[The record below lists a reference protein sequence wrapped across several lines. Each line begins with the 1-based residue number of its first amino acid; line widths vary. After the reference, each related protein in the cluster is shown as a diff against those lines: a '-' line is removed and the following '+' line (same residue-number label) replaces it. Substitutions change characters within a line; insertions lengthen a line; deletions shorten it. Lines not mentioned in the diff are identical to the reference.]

1 MNIEM
6 QNLGTNKG
14 LKEVFDLFK
23 NFTKYLYKLKLKR
36 NIYELF
42 YILFILK
49 LGFAFLFSYF
59 YLGSIEIITFNN
71 NSDV

>member
-42 YILFILK
+42 YILFIFK
-49 LGFAFLFSYF
+49 IRVCIF
-59 YLGSIEIITFNN
+59 YLVIFIWE
-71 NSDV
+71 VLK